1 MLKIKHRPGDVDR
14 VKHQTLA
21 EFFGMPICQKE
32 EESMIT
38 STIINNLEALG
49 NWYGNRYLESWRANI
64 AENWWCVF
72 RGNPAGY
79 SDGKRPPFRAKPAT
93 HSDGKA
99 ATFRPVVGKVAGM
112 ARKIAG

>member
-1 MLKIKHRPGDVDR
+1 MNLRNSFSGAHVIWFKNG
-14 VKHQTLA
+14 A
-21 EFFGMPICQKE
+21 EWTGSAEPIQV
-32 EESMIT
+32 T
-38 STIINNLEALG
+38 GQA
-49 NWYGNRYLESWRANI
+49 WHI
-64 AENWWCVF
+64 AGCVF

-99 ATFRPVVGKVAGM
+99 AAFRPVVGKVAGM